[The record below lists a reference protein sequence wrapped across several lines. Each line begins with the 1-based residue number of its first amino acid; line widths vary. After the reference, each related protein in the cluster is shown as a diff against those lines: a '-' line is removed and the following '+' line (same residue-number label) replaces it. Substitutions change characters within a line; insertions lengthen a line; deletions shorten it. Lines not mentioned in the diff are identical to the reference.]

1 MVLSVTTYFSD
12 RMTDAE
18 LLEGMRRHDRKAME
32 AVYRLCR
39 AGVFSHV
46 QQNSGNRDDAQDV
59 LQDAILTTYM
69 QVCKEGFE
77 LTSALNT
84 YIQGIAR
91 NLWLKHLDRYKKRYI
106 PDNRI

>member
-1 MVLSVTTYFSD
+1 MS
-12 RMTDAE
+12 DAE
-18 LLEGMRRHDRKAME
+18 LLDGMRRHDPKAVE

-46 QQNSGNRDDAQDV
+46 QQNSGNRDDAKDV
-59 LQDAILTTYM
+59 LQDAMVATYM
-69 QVCKEGFE
+69 QVSKEDFE

>member
-1 MVLSVTTYFSD
+1 
-12 RMTDAE
+12 MTDTE
-18 LLEGMRRHDRKAME
+18 LIEGIRRHDRKAVE

-59 LQDAILTTYM
+59 LQDAITATYM
-69 QVCKEGFE
+69 KVMQDGFE

>member
-1 MVLSVTTYFSD
+1 
-12 RMTDAE
+12 
-18 LLEGMRRHDRKAME
+18 MRSHDSKAVE

-39 AGVFSHV
+39 AGVFSYV
-46 QQNSGNRDDAQDV
+46 KQNSGNQDDAKDV
-59 LQDAILTTYM
+59 LQDAIMATYLKVT
-69 QVCKEGFE
+69 QDGFE

-84 YIQGIAR
+84 FIQGIAR

>member
-1 MVLSVTTYFSD
+1 MAIFPEE
-12 RMTDAE
+12 MTDQE
-18 LLEGMRRHDRKAME
+18 LLTGMRNHDPKAVE

-39 AGVFSHV
+39 SGVFSHV
-46 QQNSGNRDDAQDV
+46 KQNSGNQDDAKDV
-59 LQDAILTTYM
+59 LQDAIMATYM
-69 QVCKEGFE
+69 KVTQGDFE

-84 YIQGIAR
+84 FIQGIAR